1 MQAGGVDCQAAG
13 FAPSFTT
20 VTPVDMQLP
29 PRPGKIRI
37 LLVDDHMVIR
47 MGLMTATSDTPDME
61 VVADVESG
69 EEAVEAF
76 RKHRPDVVVLDLRM
90 HGMSGLETLR
100 ALRQEFSTARVLIFS
115 NLAKGE
121 EIYQAMKAGACG
133 FVVKEMA
140 LDRLLEAIRQVHAGK
155 QYMPPEIAARVGE
168 RLLAHLSPRELDV
181 LGLLAEGMSNK
192 EIAARLGVV
201 EGTVKIHVVNI
212 LSKLGV
218 SDRTQALVAAVKRG
232 IIQIE

>member
-1 MQAGGVDCQAAG
+1 M
-13 FAPSFTT
+13 TK
-20 VTPVDMQLP
+20 PVKFE
-29 PRPGKIRI
+29 KIRI

-69 EEAVEAF
+69 QEAVEAY
-76 RKHRPDVVVLDLRM
+76 RRHRPDIVVLDLRM
-90 HGMSGLETLR
+90 HGMGGIETIR
-100 ALRQEFSTARVLIFS
+100 ALREEFGDPRILIFS
-115 NLAKGE
+115 NYAKGE
-121 EIYQAMKAGACG
+121 EVYQAIKAGASG

-140 LDRLLEAIRQVHAGK
+140 LDRLLEAIRKVYNGE
-155 QYMPPEIAARVGE
+155 QYIPPEVAARIGE
-168 RLLAHLSPRELDV
+168 RLLAQLSPRELDV
-181 LGLLAEGMSNK
+181 LQHVAKGLSNK

-201 EGTVKIHVVNI
+201 EGTVKIHVANI
-212 LSKLGV
+212 FSKLGV